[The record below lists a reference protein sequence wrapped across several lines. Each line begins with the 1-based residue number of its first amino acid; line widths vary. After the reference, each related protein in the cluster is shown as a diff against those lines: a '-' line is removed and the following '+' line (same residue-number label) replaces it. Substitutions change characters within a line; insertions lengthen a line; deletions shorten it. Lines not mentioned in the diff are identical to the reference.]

1 MATMPTGTIG
11 DLELSRMLL
20 GGNMLSH
27 YNHCRD
33 QNYVFRL
40 LEHYNTPE
48 KLLETFAIAEENGI
62 TGMNV
67 HQVDWV
73 HQLLKQHRDR
83 GGKMKWIWCPCE
95 DYNDL
100 DAYRTEV
107 MHEAELGCDA
117 FYIWGVHGDPLTE
130 AERFD
135 TMGKMLDIFRETGR
149 PAGVGCHSLDVV
161 KASEANG
168 LDPDFYVK
176 TFHHHDYPSGP
187 KVPASELE
195 YATDEIVGYW
205 DRDPAE
211 TRAFMQ
217 TVEKPWIAF
226 KTMAAGTI
234 DPESA
239 FTHALEGGADFVFT
253 GMFDYEIAGDAD
265 IFLKVLSAVQAAGRA
280 RPWRA

>member
-1 MATMPTGTIG
+1 MSAMPTGKIG
-11 DLELSRMLL
+11 ELELSRMML

-33 QNYVFRL
+33 QSYVFRL

-48 KLLETFAIAEENGI
+48 KLTETFEIAEEHGI

-67 HQVDWV
+67 HQVDSV

-95 DYNDL
+95 DTDDL

-117 FYIWGVHGDPLTE
+117 FYIWGCHSDPLVE
-130 AERFD
+130 QGKID
-135 TMGKMLDIFRETGR
+135 TMGKILDIFRETGR
-149 PAGVGCHSLDVV
+149 PAGIGCHDLEVV
-161 KASEANG
+161 KVSESQDLN
-168 LDPDFYVK
+168 PDFYVK

-187 KVPASELE
+187 KVPACELKHS
-195 YATDEIVGYW
+195 TDEYVGYW
-205 DRDPAE
+205 DRDPEA
-211 TRAFMQ
+211 TREFMQ

-234 DPESA
+234 SPENA
-239 FTHALEGGADFVFT
+239 FPHTFEGGADFMFT
-253 GMFDYEIAGDAD
+253 GMFDYEIAGDVE
-265 IFLKVLSAVQAAGRA
+265 IFLSVMAAVEAAGRA